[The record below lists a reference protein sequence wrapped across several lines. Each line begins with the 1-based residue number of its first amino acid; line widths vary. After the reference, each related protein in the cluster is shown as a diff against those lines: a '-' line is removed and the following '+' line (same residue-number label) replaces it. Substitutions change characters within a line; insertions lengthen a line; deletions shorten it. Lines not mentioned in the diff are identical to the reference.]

1 MTFEL
6 NVRRYG
12 EAGSSFWDS
21 NAKGVDIV
29 LSNLGLTATQSGTV
43 NNGSNVRSIVS
54 RNSGIHQYDVTII
67 GSLAPGAQGVGFVN
81 DVFIPGVNGGTTWVG
96 GNPDSVA
103 MYSDG
108 SVFTNNSLAASL
120 GLTFGNG
127 DVVTAWINDS
137 TLITSLV
144 SWRVNGGNWNGNIAN
159 DPTVG
164 TTTWTNNGA
173 TAYADVQFGP
183 SPAIAVTVS
192 NFALWN

>member
-1 MTFEL
+1 VLIE
-6 NVRRYG
+6 
-12 EAGSSFWDS
+12 SSGRQYAINTDFWDA
-21 NAKGVDIV
+21 NAKGADIV
-29 LSNLGLTATQSGTV
+29 LTNGGLTATQSGSV

-54 RNSGIHQYDVTII
+54 RNSGIHQYDVTIV
-67 GSLAPGAQGVGFVN
+67 GSPTSGSQGIGFVN
-81 DVFIPGVNGGTTWVG
+81 NLFVPGVDGDTTWVG

-108 SVFTNNSLAASL
+108 SVFINNSLAASL
-120 GLTFGNG
+120 SLTFGNG

-144 SWRVNGGNWNGNIAN
+144 SWRVNGGNWNGNVAN

-173 TAYADVQFGP
+173 TAYADVQFDPTIGV
-183 SPAIAVTVS
+183 IASGVS
-192 NFALWN
+192 LWV